1 MLKIVLELIERVLKM
16 HHDSRTGF
24 ENSAESGKTRP
35 SRNRLEGD
43 RTESDTGYGTITNSG
58 LNRPNS
64 DDSAEIPS
72 RDGIGSDLDRIF
84 QNPYPILNKNNIS
97 ISISIYYG

>member
-1 MLKIVLELIERVLKM
+1 MNCGCPISVFYFLAFCVLYTKRWKLGDRGRGKA
-16 HHDSRTGF
+16 DSANRKR
-24 ENSAESGKTRP
+24 ESG
-35 SRNRLEGD
+35 G
-43 RTESDTGYGTITNSG
+43 ITN
-58 LNRPNS
+58 
-64 DDSAEIPS
+64 

>member
-1 MLKIVLELIERVLKM
+1 M
-16 HHDSRTGF
+16 
-24 ENSAESGKTRP
+24 ESGGAYKIQI
-35 SRNRLEGD
+35 G
-43 RTESDTGYGTITNSG
+43 
-58 LNRPNS
+58 
-64 DDSAEIPS
+64 

>member
-1 MLKIVLELIERVLKM
+1 MSQPSPLCRDMSLWWQWAVVSQQESYVTI
-16 HHDSRTGF
+16 GF
-24 ENSAESGKTRP
+24 PGRQGGLG
-35 SRNRLEGD
+35 RD
-43 RTESDTGYGTITNSG
+43 RDFSVAI
-58 LNRPNS
+58 
-64 DDSAEIPS
+64 

>member
-1 MLKIVLELIERVLKM
+1 MSGISPLRVEGGQGRVYRDCPSKIREYELLGDLIEFLVMPFGLTNASTTFM
-16 HHDSRTGF
+16 DLMNHVF
-24 ENSAESGKTRP
+24 RP
-35 SRNRLEGD
+35 YVD
-43 RTESDTGYGTITNSG
+43 QFVVVFI
-58 LNRPNS
+58 
-64 DDSAEIPS
+64 